1 VNAEP
6 STVAERLAEVRRRV
20 EAAARRAGRDPAEV
34 TLVGVSKRQSLEK
47 IRAAVDAGLE
57 SLGENQVREAAAKI
71 PLLPL
76 GLDYHFLGTLQSNK
90 VKAAVRFFDT
100 IHSVD
105 RLKIAQLLDRHAQE
119 QDRRLR
125 GFVQVHLGEESS
137 KHGFALAGLAEAI
150 APLAELRRLRI
161 VGLMTIPPWEEDPER
176 ARAWFRLL
184 RETRDTLA
192 ARPEWRGFPGCLSMG
207 MSHDFELAVEEGA
220 THVRVG
226 TSIFGPREE

>member
-1 VNAEP
+1 MNAEL
-6 STVAERLAEVRRRV
+6 STVAERLAEVRRRI
-20 EAAARRAGRDPAEV
+20 EAAARRVGRDGTEV

-47 IRAAVDAGLE
+47 VRAAVGAGLK
-57 SLGENQVREAAAKI
+57 SLGENQVQEAVAKI

-90 VKAAVRFFDT
+90 VKTAVRLFDT

-105 RLKIAQLLDRHAQE
+105 RLKIARLLERHAQE

-137 KHGFALAGLAEAI
+137 KHGFPLAGLAEEI
-150 APLAELRRLRI
+150 APLAELRRLQI
-161 VGLMTIPPWEEDPER
+161 VGLMAIPPFEEDPER

-184 RETRDTLA
+184 REARNSLA
-192 ARPEWRGFPGCLSMG
+192 ERPEWRGFPGCLSMG

-226 TSIFGPREE
+226 TSIFGPRED

>member
-1 VNAEP
+1 VKEP
-6 STVAERLAEVRRRV
+6 STVAERLADVRQRI
-20 EAAARRAGRDPAEV
+20 EAASRRAGRDPAEV

-47 IRAAVDAGLE
+47 IRAAIEAGLK
-57 SLGENQVREAAAKI
+57 SLGENQVQEAAAKI

-90 VKAAVRFFDT
+90 VKTAVRFFDT

-105 RLKIAQLLDRHAQE
+105 RLKIARLLERHAEE

-137 KHGFALAGLAEAI
+137 KHGFPLEGLAEAI
-150 APLAELRRLRI
+150 APLAELRRLEI
-161 VGLMTIPPWEEDPER
+161 VGLMAIPPYEEEPER
-176 ARAWFRLL
+176 ARAWFRRL
-184 RETRDTLA
+184 RETRDLLA
-192 ARPEWRGFPGCLSMG
+192 ERGEWRGFPGCLSMG

-226 TSIFGPREE
+226 TSIFGPREG